1 MRSYIR
7 RNDNL
12 ANTVLSVSMADTF
25 IAVLAGIAIF
35 PAVFA
40 FGIDPAAEE
49 GLVFIVLPSIFQQM
63 IGGYFFSI
71 LFFILLAVAALTSTI
86 SMLEVVVA
94 YFVEE
99 LKLTRK
105 RATIISSLLI
115 SVLGLFAA
123 GSWGWFDNLTLFG
136 NNVFGL
142 LNSSVNIML
151 PLGGFFIVVFIGWFM
166 GKKAVEDELS
176 NEGSLKARFTI
187 VFKFLVKFIAPIAIA
202 IVLLN
207 QVGIIRL

>member
-1 MRSYIR
+1 MR
-7 RNDNL
+7 
-12 ANTVLSVSMADTF
+12 
-25 IAVLAGIAIF
+25 
-35 PAVFA
+35 
-40 FGIDPAAEE
+40 
-49 GLVFIVLPSIFQQM
+49 
-63 IGGYFFSI
+63 
-71 LFFILLAVAALTSTI
+71 I
-86 SMLEVVVA
+86 S
-94 YFVEE
+94 
-99 LKLTRK
+99 
-105 RATIISSLLI
+105 
-115 SVLGLFAA
+115 
-123 GSWGWFDNLTLFG
+123 LTLFG